1 MRLYTQNVDGIDVA
15 LEPLQTTVPLN
26 LKGPWPTTI
35 QLHGGL
41 GKMVCTL
48 CMKLFDF
55 DGAKFEGPE
64 PPPCSE
70 CIVLEGVRAAAG
82 VRSRGIGRLRPRMVL
97 YNEHNP
103 DEDAIGAASCADLKS
118 RPDAVIVVG
127 TSLKVPGIRRLAR
140 ELCSVARDKRGGFT
154 AWLNHDPEP
163 TSGDVKDCWDM
174 VVTGDCD
181 DVAQHVNLP
190 KWDETSPEFT
200 LCGKEEKLEKGQL
213 AVVVDFKPFDY
224 PTPADSPL
232 PVPESSLEESN
243 VSKPTALKQTSLSFA
258 PPAAS
263 LLGKNGKPKQKR
275 ARKPLPSKAPIQP
288 SSIISTFTSTKT
300 TTTQHTKKES
310 KGPKAADPANPK
322 ITVSNRVTKKQP
334 IPKPKSKTTLPKN
347 KEIPQTPSPKVSPK
361 ISSFCVEVPH
371 YNRDE
376 IIIPNGGSPK
386 GMEKLLCN

>member
-15 LEPLQTTVPLN
+15 LEPLKTTVPLN
-26 LKGPWPTTI
+26 LKGPWPTAI

-48 CMKLFDF
+48 CNNLFDF

-70 CIVLEGVRAAAG
+70 CETSEEVRAAAG
-82 VRSRGIGRLRPRMVL
+82 IRSRGIGRLRPRMVL

-154 AWLNHDPEP
+154 AWINHDPEP
-163 TSGDVKDCWDM
+163 TSVDVKDCWDM

-190 KWDETSPEFT
+190 RWDESNPEFR
-200 LCGKEEKLEKGQL
+200 LCGKEEKIEKRHL
-213 AVVVDFKPFDY
+213 AVVVDFKPFEY

-232 PVPESSLEESN
+232 PIPESPLEESK
-243 VSKPTALKQTSLSFA
+243 VIKPAVLKQTALSFA
-258 PPAAS
+258 PSPN

-275 ARKPLPSKAPIQP
+275 NRKPLPSNAPIRP
-288 SSIISTFTSTKT
+288 SGIISTFTSTKT
-300 TTTQHTKKES
+300 ATTQQTKKES
-310 KGPKAADPANPK
+310 KEPKATKPNPK

-334 IPKPKSKTTLPKN
+334 MPKSQSKMAFPKN
-347 KEIPQTPSPKVSPK
+347 KEIPQTPSPNVSPK
-361 ISSFCVEVPH
+361 MSSFSVEVPH
-371 YNRDE
+371 YDRNE
-376 IIIPNGGSPK
+376 IVKPNGGSPK